1 MARSH
6 KVVTGFLIGFVM
18 IFAITITLMGIVMA
32 TGGDCENVSH
42 GDCNDD
48 WRAL

>member
-1 MARSH
+1 
-6 KVVTGFLIGFVM
+6 M
-18 IFAITITLMGIVMA
+18 IFAITMALMRIVMA

-48 WRAL
+48 WGGL